1 MAPTALPEDVKK
13 RAEAIAKKK
22 GWTVQDPG
30 TIWAGRDGRTWVFA
44 VDDATNTPVWVPL
57 EDDVTSGAIRG

>member
-22 GWTVQDPG
+22 GWTVQDLELSGLAG
-30 TIWAGRDGRTWVFA
+30 TEGRGCSRSMTQQ
-44 VDDATNTPVWVPL
+44 TRR
-57 EDDVTSGAIRG
+57 SGCLWRMT